1 MTAASEH
8 LSTFKL
14 ATATWNHT
22 LDPLEPHQNFG
33 SNTEPP
39 GNLRT
44 KTSRTIGTHTGPTSE
59 PLAALEP
66 PEAPGTNR
74 EPAPEAAPS
83 FICAETPELA
93 LLASICKIL
102 HQQFHHDITLA
113 FSSRALDVHSPPI
126 SPIWPRSSPWPA
138 GTLALDVHHPPVWPR
153 SSPPWP
159 AGRWSARRR
168 HPHDGPVGDISGWLP
183 GRLAP

>member
-1 MTAASEH
+1 MTAASQH
-8 LSTFKL
+8 ISTFKL

-33 SNTEPP
+33 SHTEPP
-39 GNLRT
+39 GNLHQNLQNHRNPHRT
-44 KTSRTIGTHTGPTSE
+44 HIGTSGRTGTS
-59 PLAALEP
+59 
-66 PEAPGTNR
+66 GSSRTNR
-74 EPAPEAAPS
+74 EAAPEAAPS

-93 LLASICKIL
+93 LLASICKIF

-126 SPIWPRSSPWPA
+126 CPIWPRSFSWPA

-153 SSPPWP
+153 SSPQWP
-159 AGRWSARRR
+159 AGRSSTRRR
-168 HPHDGPVGDISGWLP
+168 HHHHRPVGDISGWLP